1 MKGKKS
7 SKVLAGVLSLLMLS
21 SAVPLSAYAAIDN
34 YDKNFESETH
44 TVFKHTEQTLAP
56 GVTNYTN
63 YAYSKDGKQM
73 VYYVTTADLNRD
85 DVVAQVAYKDMQNEV
100 YGMEKLANMVSCANA
115 KYSNPEDSQYI
126 SDYYKVVSACNGD
139 GYNMTTGEPSGV
151 FIMGGNV
158 KKDWNKNSNPAFLA
172 ILNDGSAVIDKTQ
185 EAWNA
190 CKEAGI
196 SEAIDVFSNAILVWD
211 GVDTTANISGSYNV
225 DRQCR
230 TVVGVTEDGKLV
242 ICSVDGRQEPF
253 SCGASTHELAQI
265 MLEAGCV
272 RAFNLDGG
280 GSTTFMAKNEGTDD
294 CVIINRPSDG
304 SERAISNG
312 IIIAS
317 TAKPSNVFERA
328 ILSAD
333 NEYITSNATA
343 TITTKGVSSAGT
355 YAKVPDDAYLT
366 LEDPS
371 FGTIDGNTFTPAKTG
386 DAVIQMV
393 YNGAVV
399 GQTTV
404 HVVVPDAISFDV
416 AALAVPYGKSS
427 DISLTLTY
435 GELKYNVKFDLDDV
449 DIAISDSKYGIIDGF
464 VFNATSDNTV
474 TEEGTM
480 SATITGTDISAEIPL
495 QLGKGSEVLFDFED
509 ASTSDWGSFDY
520 YNANVDTQI
529 KPVDSTKGKVH
540 SGNYAMQY
548 SIDFSQLTYY
558 EDYIA
563 STMTYNAEKIKNHGL
578 TTDPD
583 GVSMYG
589 TLDDYVDITGATGL
603 GFWVYIPD
611 EIDVA
616 GLNPRFTF
624 GYKKT
629 ATSAW
634 TRGASDMN
642 NFLIERDGFGS
653 DGWYYF
659 YVDLSAFS
667 NYYALTLQN
676 NRLNN
681 ASNKNGYKNE
691 RYYGSVVEWY
701 VEDRAW
707 KYNQS
712 KSYTS
717 QISLYIDD
725 ITVDYSSVV
734 EDREPPV
741 FGTVSYATTGMSDAS
756 ALNNNATL
764 ANSNIDFAAS
774 VAENTTKS
782 NSTGINANSAK
793 AYIDGNEVTATYTNG
808 KITVDNTANFAD
820 GVHTVKFEISDNQ
833 GNTSHI
839 VRTFTVSSGSS
850 ANTIKVVPKNTEL
863 TSTLV
868 GSLYYIDVVATDISS
883 VDSVSLTLKVNNVN
897 DWEPNGIISSDG
909 FTATYVKDESD
920 KGLITLNITRT
931 GDITATGEAVL
942 ASIPIRTWYPHNAL
956 GKNSNWIITQKKC
969 VYPMDIQMLTK
980 AGNVSFTDGTT
991 GTFSAE
997 KIQIDSE
1004 AMCAVGY
1011 IGVNKG
1017 NEGGKNTVTSWHEHT
1032 AVAIDDKAA
1041 TCTESGYTGRTYCEV
1056 CDSVVDWGTT
1066 IPATDHTYEIID
1078 DVLKCKDCGKL
1089 FNGEYEGKLY
1099 ADGVL
1104 VNDWVDNSYYAD
1116 GVKVTGIYNVDGY
1129 YYDFGDDGVCE
1140 DKAKYNGLL
1149 TEDGSLYY
1157 IALGVKTSGW
1167 FKVDENDYYFDATT
1181 LKAVDGV
1188 QKIDGHTYKFVDCVL
1203 MEGSLERTTSNN
1215 LTLYWAGRTYYNAW
1229 LNAQGKT
1236 YHFDAYGHLA
1246 RGLCVLSVSTGGD
1259 KFAFVFNEDTGILE
1273 RQITGN
1279 GLINDEK
1286 GTVYLVDDVAQ
1297 YAGLVKEGSDYYY
1310 INSYCTAVTG
1320 RYWVAKTNGLLSGGY
1335 YDFAEDGKM
1344 INPPA
1349 DKKDGISFESDGTYY
1364 YVDGVRTYAGLVKH
1378 GDDYYYFNSG
1388 LKAVTGTYWVAKTND
1403 LLPGGNYKFDETG
1416 KMLQGLVE
1424 ENGGTYY
1431 YVNGKLNNAGLIKV
1445 GDDYYY
1451 INSSCKAVTG
1461 TYWVNTTNGLMPAGY
1476 YNFDT
1481 NGVMLDAPVEKK
1493 DGISFESDGTYYYV
1507 DGVRTYAGL
1516 VKEGNDYYYF
1526 NSGLKAVT
1534 GTYWVAKT
1542 NDLLPGGSYKFDE
1555 TGKMLQG
1562 LVEENGG
1569 TYYYVNGKLNNAGL
1583 IEVDGNYYYINSSCK
1598 AVTGKYWVNTTNGLM
1613 PAGYYNFDTNGKMI
1627 LN

>member
-7 SKVLAGVLSLLMLS
+7 SKVLAGILSLLMLS

-85 DVVAQVAYKDMQNEV
+85 DVVAQVAYRDMQNEV
-100 YGMEKLANMVSCANA
+100 YGMEKLANMVSCANE
-115 KYSNPEDSQYI
+115 KYSDPENSQYI
-126 SDYYKVVSACNGD
+126 SDYYNVVSACNGD

-158 KKDWNKNSNPAFLA
+158 KKDWNKSSNPTFLA
-172 ILNDGSAVIDKTQ
+172 ILNDGSAVIDNTQ

-196 SEAIDVFSNAILVWD
+196 SEAIDVFGSTLVWD
-211 GVDTTANISGSYNV
+211 GKDITANASGSYNV
-225 DRQCR
+225 DRHSR
-230 TVVGVTEDGKLV
+230 TMVGVTEDGKLV

-253 SCGASTHELAQI
+253 SCGASMHELAQI

-280 GSTTFMAKNEGTDD
+280 GSTTFMAKNEGTDE
-294 CVIINRPSDG
+294 CVVINRPSDG
-304 SERAISNG
+304 SDRSISNG

-317 TAKPSNVFERA
+317 TAKPTNTFDHANLSVENNYVTPNSTVSVSAIGASSTNNAVAIPDDITWELEDNSFGTVENGVF
-328 ILSAD
+328 
-333 NEYITSNATA
+333 TSNGTVGDAVVQMKWNGNVVGSVTIHVVIPEISFVNSTMTVPYNKTFKLNVTA
-343 TITTKGVSSAGT
+343 TTNGGLNEVALSDSD
-355 YAKVPDDAYLT
+355 YFFELSDSNL
-366 LEDPS
+366 
-371 FGTIDGNTFTPAKTG
+371 GTIDGNSYTTCDESTGLTNGTITVKCVYDESKCDTTTLTFGKASVVAEDFEDFDISTWGAGTNYSIRPFGRLENAYVELVDSETGKVRSGNYSLALTADFTETTASGYKSIKYTFPTIDLTGATQFGMWMYLPVEDANNLEFDIGGYEYYIDNDTNVTEDGWYYISAKANSVG
-386 DAVIQMV
+386 SSISKFVIYMV
-393 YNGAVV
+393 DPDETYYNIFDKFTIFIDDITIDYSNATDDREIPKFSSIKLVSGTDREVDLN
-399 GQTTV
+399 GQT
-404 HVVVPDAISFDV
+404 FD
-416 AALAVPYGKSS
+416 
-427 DISLTLTY
+427 
-435 GELKYNVKFDLDDV
+435 
-449 DIAISDSKYGIIDGF
+449 
-464 VFNATSDNTV
+464 DNTV
-474 TEEGTM
+474 TVKATATEDLTGNYTGLNYDSARVFVDGVALDSAKYTCDKSGIITVADLVLSDGTH
-480 SATITGTDISAEIPL
+480 TFRFEI
-495 QLGKGSEVLFDFED
+495 DD
-509 ASTSDWGSFDY
+509 
-520 YNANVDTQI
+520 N
-529 KPVDSTKGKVH
+529 
-540 SGNYAMQY
+540 SGN
-548 SIDFSQLTYY
+548 
-558 EDYIA
+558 
-563 STMTYNAEKIKNHGL
+563 
-578 TTDPD
+578 
-583 GVSMYG
+583 
-589 TLDDYVDITGATGL
+589 TGFATRKL
-603 GFWVYIPD
+603 VVNTKD
-611 EIDVA
+611 
-616 GLNPRFTF
+616 
-624 GYKKT
+624 
-629 ATSAW
+629 SA
-634 TRGASDMN
+634 
-642 NFLIERDGFGS
+642 
-653 DGWYYF
+653 
-659 YVDLSAFS
+659 V
-667 NYYALTLQN
+667 
-676 NRLNN
+676 
-681 ASNKNGYKNE
+681 
-691 RYYGSVVEWY
+691 SVV
-701 VEDRAW
+701 RRSNA
-707 KYNQS
+707 
-712 KSYTS
+712 
-717 QISLYIDD
+717 
-725 ITVDYSSVV
+725 
-734 EDREPPV
+734 
-741 FGTVSYATTGMSDAS
+741 
-756 ALNNNATL
+756 AL
-764 ANSNIDFAAS
+764 
-774 VAENTTKS
+774 
-782 NSTGINANSAK
+782 
-793 AYIDGNEVTATYTNG
+793 
-808 KITVDNTANFAD
+808 
-820 GVHTVKFEISDNQ
+820 
-833 GNTSHI
+833 
-839 VRTFTVSSGSS
+839 
-850 ANTIKVVPKNTEL
+850 PL
-863 TSTLV
+863 TDSIE
-868 GSLYYIDVVATDISS
+868 YFDVVAKNVENIESVTLSLGLDTLNSWELQGTDTLYGFDISYT
-883 VDSVSLTLKVNNVN
+883 VDKFSN
-897 DWEPNGIISSDG
+897 E
-909 FTATYVKDESD
+909 AE
-920 KGLITLNITRT
+920 ITLTRT
-931 GDITATGEAVL
+931 GDVEATGEQVI
-942 ASIPIRTWYPHNAL
+942 ASLPVRVWASKSYLMDKYIDSNRVTNSPAL
-956 GKNSNWIITQKKC
+956 VDSGWA
-969 VYPMDIQMLTK
+969 LTPD
-980 AGNVSFTDGTT
+980 AIWSSDGTHLVRIELDVDSIVVNYSDSSQDT
-991 GTFSAE
+991 FAGTEYNVITENNRYRASYYYDENGNAISA
-997 KIQIDSE
+997 DSTT
-1004 AMCAVGY
+1004 V
-1011 IGVNKG
+1011 KQ
-1017 NEGGKNTVTSWHEHT
+1017 GKTKTHIHT
-1032 AVAIDDKAA
+1032 ETALEDKAA
-1041 TCTESGYTGRTYCEV
+1041 TCTKSGYTGRTYCEV

-1236 YHFDAYGHLA
+1236 YHFNAYGHLA

-1516 VKEGNDYYYF
+1516 VKDGNDYYYF

-1542 NDLLPGGSYKFDE
+1542 NDLLPGGNYKFDE

-1583 IEVDGNYYYINSSCK
+1583 IEVDGDYYYINSSCK